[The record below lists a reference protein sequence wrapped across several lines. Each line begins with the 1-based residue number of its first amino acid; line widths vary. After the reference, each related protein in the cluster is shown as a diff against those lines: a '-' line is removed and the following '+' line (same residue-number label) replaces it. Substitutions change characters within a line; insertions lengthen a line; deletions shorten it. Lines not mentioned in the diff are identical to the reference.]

1 MDKEYKSLNSVLD
14 KVYKQR
20 KEMGKHTDEADP
32 EDAKKRLSKHNFFTF
47 QGG

>member
-20 KEMGKHTDEADP
+20 KEMGKQTDEADP
-32 EDAKKRLSKHNFFTF
+32 EDAKKDYRNIIFTF